1 VPRSLRHKETVWSKR
16 ARNHDAWDTDWITY
30 AFTAWVKCNNTA
42 CGEEAAVAGEG
53 GVKELCAVEEASEY
67 FDTFTPHFCTPMPD
81 IFELP
86 KKCPTKVSNELRAAF
101 ALFWLDPSGAA
112 NRIRVALENL
122 MDHLGIQNR
131 RKNKQGQF
139 DKLNLH
145 RRIELFSI
153 TEPTIG
159 DQLMAL
165 KWLGNTGSHD
175 GGVDRNDVLDAFE
188 IIENA
193 LLELVEQRSKKM
205 AALAKDLA
213 EKHRPG
219 AKKRKVSPW

>member
-1 VPRSLRHKETVWSKR
+1 MQWLRQRGRSTTGYSAYFSPR
-16 ARNHDAWDTDWITY
+16 I
-30 AFTAWVKCNNTA
+30 
-42 CGEEAAVAGEG
+42 
-53 GVKELCAVEEASEY
+53 
-67 FDTFTPHFCTPMPD
+67 CTPMPD

-86 KKCPTKVSNELRAAF
+86 KKCPTKVSSELRAAF
-101 ALFWLDPSGAA
+101 AVFWLDPSGAA
-112 NRIRVALENL
+112 NRIRVTLENL
-122 MDHLGIQNR
+122 MDHLGIQKR
-131 RKNKQGQF
+131 RKNKEGKF
-139 DKLNLH
+139 NKLNLH
-145 RRIELFSI
+145 HRIELFSI

-159 DQLMAL
+159 NQLMAL

-205 AALAKDLA
+205 AALAKELA

-219 AKKRKVSPW
+219 AKKRKVPF